1 MAEKVLMIEGF
12 TEALHNEVAPLG
24 IHATV
29 VEPGFF
35 RTSWTAGRSAG
46 P

>member
-1 MAEKVLMIEGF
+1 MAEKVWMIEGL
-12 TEALHNEVAPLG
+12 TEARHDEVAPLG
-24 IHATV
+24 SHATV
-29 VEPGFF
+29 VKPGFF